1 MDVQRGL
8 FSVRVSGEY
17 ACFTRPEFKAERV
30 SYPIIT
36 PSAARGLL
44 EAIMW
49 KPEFRWQIREI
60 RVLSPLRQ
68 TAIMR
73 NELGE
78 RQGDKPVLIEDIRQ
92 QRTSLLLKDVAYGIT
107 AQMVLRRHATDP
119 LVKYADQFARR
130 LARGQCH
137 HMPYFGTR
145 EFAAAF
151 APATGDEKPAPLN
164 LGIGSMLFDIAYR
177 PDRTHKELNF
187 YRRDPAGKRE
197 LVSGRAHALFF
208 NAEVSDG
215 VLIVPP
221 EKYAELYALED
232 GHA

>member
-1 MDVQRGL
+1 MDRQRGV
-8 FSVRVSGEY
+8 FSVHVSGDY

-30 SYPIIT
+30 SYPVIT

-49 KPEFRWQIREI
+49 KPEFRWQIREV
-60 RVLSPLRQ
+60 RVLAPLRQ

-78 RQGDKPVLIEDIRQ
+78 RQGNKPVLIEDIRQ
-92 QRTSLLLKDVAYGIT
+92 QRTSLLLKDVAYCIT
-107 AQMVLRRHATDP
+107 AQMVLCPHATDP
-119 LVKYADQFARR
+119 LAKYTDQFARR

-145 EFAAAF
+145 EFAATF
-151 APATGDEKPAPLN
+151 ASATGDEKIEPLN
-164 LGIGSMLFDIAYR
+164 LGIGSMLFDIAYQ
-177 PDRTHKELNF
+177 PDNASKELSF
-187 YRRDPAGKRE
+187 YRRDAAGHKQQ
-197 LVSGRAHALFF
+197 VQGRARALFF
-208 NAEVSDG
+208 NAEVSGG
-215 VLIVPP
+215 VLTVPP
-221 EKYAELYALED
+221 EKYDELYALEE

>member
-1 MDVQRGL
+1 MDVQRGV
-8 FSVRVSGEY
+8 FAVRVSGEY

-49 KPEFRWQIREI
+49 KPEFRWQIREV
-60 RVLSPLRQ
+60 RVLAPLRQ

-92 QRTSLLLKDVAYGIT
+92 QRTSLLLKDVAYCIT
-107 AQMVLRRHATDP
+107 AQIVLRPHATDP
-119 LVKYADQFARR
+119 IAKYADQFARR
-130 LARGQCH
+130 LVRGQCH
-137 HMPYFGTR
+137 HMPYLGTR

-151 APATGDEKPAPLN
+151 EPATGDEKPELLN
-164 LGIGSMLFDIAYR
+164 LGIGSMLFDIAYQ
-177 PDRTHKELNF
+177 PDAANKELAF
-187 YRRDPAGKRE
+187 YRRNAAGGRQQ
-197 LVSGRAHALFF
+197 VWGRAHALFF
-208 NAEVSDG
+208 NAAVSDG
-215 VLIVPP
+215 VLTVPP
-221 EKYAELYALED
+221 EKYYELYALEER
-232 GHA
+232 HA